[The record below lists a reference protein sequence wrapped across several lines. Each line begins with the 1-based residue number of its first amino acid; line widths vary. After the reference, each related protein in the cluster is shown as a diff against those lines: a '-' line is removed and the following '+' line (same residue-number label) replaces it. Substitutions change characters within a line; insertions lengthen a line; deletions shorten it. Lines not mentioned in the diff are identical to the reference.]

1 MNSYI
6 QYFLRARLQFIT
18 LPTSM
23 AQQRSLF
30 SFGVSVDKKRKHVDQ
45 EVEILSANAD
55 ENISQPGKKQKTE
68 LKQRNFQA
76 EWLKQFPWLEFQ
88 ADSKRMFCSYCRA
101 VNNQN
106 SFTKEGAG
114 Q

>member
-1 MNSYI
+1 
-6 QYFLRARLQFIT
+6 
-18 LPTSM
+18 M

-45 EVEILSANAD
+45 EIESLPASADAKS
-55 ENISQPGKKQKTE
+55 SQPSKKQKTE
-68 LKQRNFQA
+68 RNFQT

-101 VNNQN
+101 INNQN